1 MAMVLP
7 FQAFGASRRRQSP
20 ESLAVPALASL
31 FPRRRS
37 VRARRRVALGSE
49 PLESRALLATFTVTN
64 LLNAGPG
71 SLRAAIGAANAS
83 PGADEIAFAVAG
95 TVPLA
100 TALPAITDTVSI
112 DGSTAPGFVGSPRIT
127 VNFRGQT
134 GLRFAP
140 GSDGSSLTSLALVRA
155 SGAGVTL
162 DASGITLARN
172 SIGVLANGTTAAPN
186 TGAGVLVTA
195 RGSGN
200 QIGLATAID
209 YDVTSSVAA
218 AGGGTLPVAGW
229 QGLTTAGSPGQYFI
243 TGTTTNPNDTSQT
256 AGLLYQGPL
265 SGQGGTGYV
274 MVMPDPPGQTT
285 DGTTSY
291 SADNLGDGQLRI
303 VGTYSVSGAPNEVGF
318 LFNGTVNDV
327 GTAANYEPIPRPHPS
342 ASWNIPHST
351 SGGLVVGNY
360 DSSTENGVPMGGGL
374 AYVYDAVNRQ
384 YLVPSMVY
392 PGSASNTAY
401 GIWHNG
407 GTSYTIAGGFANSPI
422 NNLLNPRV
430 PLSQAL
436 LVDFDSATGQFS
448 NWKSFTYTS
457 PSSGASG
464 ITHFEGI
471 SGVERGTYTLAAV
484 AATEAG
490 AVAGFVTVRRNADG
504 SFGDMQWTDLEPPVV
519 GGSAFADSVY
529 GNAVVGIDPSN
540 TGVNTYQATITP
552 GGNLISGNGG
562 AGVRI
567 LGDDNVVASNLIGT
581 TITGAA
587 ALANGGDGVR
597 LEAGATGNLVGHAD
611 PVTSIDY
618 ASAAAVS
625 LPVQSWTGIRG
636 LENGDYL
643 ITGSTESGGVTSGLL
658 YVGSL
663 DGGDGEAY
671 AINYPGGSGTTTSV
685 YGPDYLGDGEVLL
698 VGTYVLP
705 SGSTRYGFA
714 FRGNL
719 ATMAA
724 DVLDPANY
732 ETIWNGSPFNYLHS
746 TMGGLAV
753 GNFISSNTP
762 NERGRAYIYDFQTQQ
777 FTDIVF
783 PGSLSNTAYGIWD
796 NGDGSYTIAGG
807 FSQLPVNN
815 ADDRLQPIGM
825 ASLIDYDRATG
836 TFSNW
841 RAYSYQSPD
850 QVTAGTHFMGIS
862 SVEKGVYT
870 LSGTGFVSGTIESSG
885 LATVVRQTDGSF
897 GDMTWVELD
906 PPESVTGVSGLPSAN
921 SVYGNAVVGIVLNN
935 EGSPVSYQAEV
946 NVGFQLSN
954 VIGGNVGNG
963 VAIAGGADNVVAMN
977 NIGTSFAGTAAVPN
991 RGNGILVTNR
1001 SSGNLIGGQATG
1013 GNAPVSYSGSTPVF
1027 VRPPQ
1032 GNLVSGNRGNGI
1044 LLTGG
1049 ATGTT
1054 LSGNFVGTTPS
1065 GTAALGNG
1073 QDGVAIVGA
1082 SGNSLIGTTFPQ
1094 NPFVFYN
1101 VLSGNSGNGL
1111 RITSSNDTTVWA
1123 NFMGL
1128 GANNATTVANGGNGL
1143 LVSGTS
1149 QRTLVGGPIPMG
1161 NGISGN
1167 NRHGIE
1173 LRDSVG
1179 SFTSFNTFAGLYAF
1193 AGAAPNRLNGIE
1205 ITATGGNNLIRT
1217 CLVGGN
1223 FGNGI
1228 HIGGRATGVQIEDT
1242 SVGTNSAISAAI
1254 PNYGSG
1260 ILIDGNAHGNA
1271 IGGFQPS
1278 VETKVHLSGNLRYG
1292 LEITGNARNNR
1303 VFNSVIGAALGAPN
1317 PIPNGLGGVFVGPGT
1332 ANTIIG
1338 GAQPFMANRVLTNN
1352 GAGITISGSS
1362 GNRVLGNE
1370 IRGNLLDGITLVGA
1384 TSNTIG
1390 AVGAANAIVSNGLNG
1405 IAVAGNSRG
1414 TSIVANSIVD
1424 SGASGLLLNAATDL
1438 LVGGTATGVGN
1449 TIVTSTGYGLLAAG
1463 ACSRT
1468 RVIRNRIA
1476 QNALGN
1482 VNLASATGITYVP

>member
-1 MAMVLP
+1 MIP
-7 FQAFGASRRRQSP
+7 GCSRVRPQENDSV
-20 ESLAVPALASL
+20 SSLASL
-31 FPRRRS
+31 FRRRTPKS
-37 VRARRRVALGSE
+37 ARRRPLPLRAEALE
-49 PLESRALLATFTVTN
+49 PRALLATFTVST
-64 LLNAGPG
+64 LLNAGAG
-71 SLRAAIGAANAS
+71 SLRAAINQANAN

-95 TVPLA
+95 TIPLS
-100 TALPAITDTVSI
+100 TALPAVTDPVAI
-112 DGSTAPGFVGSPRIT
+112 DGSTAPGFVGSPRLT

-200 QIGLATAID
+200 QIGLETTID
-209 YDVTSSVAA
+209 YDVTTSVTA

-229 QGLTTAGSPGQYFI
+229 QGLTTAGTPGEYLI
-243 TGTTTNPNDTSQT
+243 TGTTTNPNDTSET

-265 SGQGGTGYV
+265 TAQGGAGYV
-274 MVMPDPPGQTT
+274 MVMPDPSGQTT

-291 SADNLGDGQLRI
+291 SADNLGNGQLRI
-303 VGTYSVSGAPNEVGF
+303 VGTYSITGAPNELGF
-318 LFNGTVNDV
+318 IFEGTVDEV
-327 GTAANYEPIPRPHPS
+327 GTAANYAALPMPHPS
-342 ASWNIPHST
+342 ATWNIPHST

-360 DSSTENGVPMGGGL
+360 DSSTSGGMPAGGGL

-448 NWKSFTYTS
+448 NWKSYTYTS
-457 PSSGASG
+457 PTSGASG

-471 SGVERGTYTLAAV
+471 SGVEPGTYTLAAT

-490 AVAGFVTVRRNADG
+490 AIAGFVTVRRNADG
-504 SFGDMQWTDLEPPVV
+504 SFGDMQWTDLTPPVV

-529 GNAVVGIDPSN
+529 GNAVVGIDPSS
-540 TGVNTYQATITP
+540 TGVNAYQATITP

-567 LGDDNVVASNLIGT
+567 LGDNNVVASNLIGT

-611 PVTSIDY
+611 PVTGIAY
-618 ASAAAVS
+618 ASATDVT
-625 LPVQSWTGIRG
+625 LPVESWTGIRG
-636 LENGDYL
+636 IGNGDYL
-643 ITGSTESGGVTSGLL
+643 ITGSTVSGGVTSGLL
-658 YVGSL
+658 YVGTL

-685 YGPDYLGDGEVLL
+685 YGPDYLGNGEVLL

-705 SGSTRYGFA
+705 NDSTRYGFA

-719 ATMAA
+719 NTMAS
-724 DVLDPANY
+724 DVLDPTNY
-732 ETIWNGSPFNYLHS
+732 ETITNGSPFNYLHS

-753 GNFISSNTP
+753 GNFITSNTP

-815 ADDRLQPIGM
+815 ADDRLQPIGL

-921 SVYGNAVVGIVLNN
+921 SVYGNAVVGIVLG
-935 EGSPVSYQAEV
+935 ESGSASYQAQV

-954 VIGGNVGNG
+954 VVSGNRGHG
-963 VAIAGGADNVVAMN
+963 VAIVGANDNEVAMN

-991 RGNGILVTNR
+991 HGNGILVTNR

-1111 RITSSNDTTVWA
+1111 RITNSNDTTVWA

-1193 AGAAPNRLNGIE
+1193 GGAAPNRLNGIE

-1242 SVGTNSAISAAI
+1242 SVGTNSAISVAI

-1260 ILIDGNAHGNA
+1260 ILIDGQAHGNA

-1292 LEITGNARNNR
+1292 LEITGKARNNR

-1438 LVGGTATGVGN
+1438 LVGGTVTGVGN
-1449 TIVTSTGYGLLAAG
+1449 TIVTSADYGLLAVG
-1463 ACSRT
+1463 ACNRT
-1468 RVIRNRIA
+1468 RVIRNLIA
-1476 QNALGN
+1476 GNTLGD
-1482 VNLASATGITYVP
+1482 VDLASATGITYLP

>member
-1 MAMVLP
+1 MAPRLLSSRNDRRS
-7 FQAFGASRRRQSP
+7 GASTRRRG
-20 ESLAVPALASL
+20 
-31 FPRRRS
+31 RRPG
-37 VRARRRVALGSE
+37 VGPGFE
-49 PLESRALLATFTVTN
+49 PLEPRALLATFSVTS
-64 LLNAGPG
+64 LADAGAG
-71 SLRAAIGAANAS
+71 SLRSAILQANAA
-83 PGADEIAFAVAG
+83 PGADEIDFSVAG
-95 TVPLA
+95 TISLRS
-100 TALPAITDTVSI
+100 ALPGITGPVTI
-112 DGSTAPGFVGSPRIT
+112 DGRSAPGFVTAPVVTLNAAGRP
-127 VNFRGQT
+127 
-134 GLRFAP
+134 GLRFLP
-140 GSDGSSLTSLALVRA
+140 GSDNSVLSSLAVVRA
-155 SGAGVTL
+155 AGAGVTL
-162 DASGITLARN
+162 DASGITLAGN

-195 RGSGN
+195 RGSAN
-200 QIGLATAID
+200 QIGT
-209 YDVTSSVAA
+209 
-218 AGGGTLPVAGW
+218 
-229 QGLTTAGSPGQYFI
+229 
-243 TGTTTNPNDTSQT
+243 
-256 AGLLYQGPL
+256 
-265 SGQGGTGYV
+265 
-274 MVMPDPPGQTT
+274 
-285 DGTTSY
+285 
-291 SADNLGDGQLRI
+291 SADG
-303 VGTYSVSGAPNEVGF
+303 
-318 LFNGTVNDV
+318 
-327 GTAANYEPIPRPHPS
+327 
-342 ASWNIPHST
+342 
-351 SGGLVVGNY
+351 
-360 DSSTENGVPMGGGL
+360 
-374 AYVYDAVNRQ
+374 
-384 YLVPSMVY
+384 
-392 PGSASNTAY
+392 
-401 GIWHNG
+401 
-407 GTSYTIAGGFANSPI
+407 
-422 NNLLNPRV
+422 
-430 PLSQAL
+430 
-436 LVDFDSATGQFS
+436 
-448 NWKSFTYTS
+448 
-457 PSSGASG
+457 
-464 ITHFEGI
+464 
-471 SGVERGTYTLAAV
+471 
-484 AATEAG
+484 
-490 AVAGFVTVRRNADG
+490 
-504 SFGDMQWTDLEPPVV
+504 
-519 GGSAFADSVY
+519 
-529 GNAVVGIDPSN
+529 
-540 TGVNTYQATITP
+540 

-567 LGDDNVVASNLIGT
+567 LGDANVVAWNLIGT
-581 TITGAA
+581 TSTGGAA
-587 ALANGGDGVR
+587 LPNGGDGVR
-597 LEAGATGNLVGHAD
+597 LEAGATDNLVGHAD

-618 ASAAAVS
+618 FNTSEITTDTS
-625 LPVQSWTGIRG
+625 LPVDEWMGIRG

-643 ITGSTESGGVTSGLL
+643 ITGTTASGGGLL
-658 YVGSL
+658 YVGTL

-685 YGPDYLGDGEVLL
+685 YGPDYLGNGEVRL
-698 VGTYVLP
+698 VGTYYSPVP
-705 SGSTRYGFA
+705 PGQIATRYGFA

-719 ATMAA
+719 ATMAT
-724 DVLDPANY
+724 DVLNPDNY
-732 ETIWNGSPFNYLHS
+732 ETIWNGSKFNFLHS

-753 GNFISSNTP
+753 GNFMESDTP
-762 NERGRAYIYDFQTQQ
+762 NERGRAFIYDFDSEE
-777 FTDIVF
+777 FHPIVF
-783 PGSLSNTAYGIWD
+783 PGTISNTAYGIWD
-796 NGDGSYTIAGG
+796 NGDGSYTICGG

-815 ADDRLQPIGM
+815 AANRLQPIGM
-825 ASLIDYDRATG
+825 ASLVDYDRATR

-885 LATVVRQTDGSF
+885 LASVVRQTDGSF
-897 GDMTWVELD
+897 GDMTWVELA

-954 VIGGNVGNG
+954 VISGNVGNG
-963 VAIAGGADNVVAMN
+963 VAIVGANANRVTMN

-1001 SSGNLIGGQATG
+1001 ASGNMIGGQATG
-1013 GNAPVSYSGSTPVF
+1013 GNAPVSYNGSTPVF

-1032 GNLVSGNRGNGI
+1032 GNLVSGNRGNGV
-1044 LLTGG
+1044 LVSGG
-1049 ATGTT
+1049 ASGNT

-1111 RITSSNDTTVWA
+1111 RITNSNDTTVWA

-1173 LRDSVG
+1173 IRDSVG
-1179 SFTSFNTFAGLYAF
+1179 SFTSFNNFAGLYAF
-1193 AGAAPNRLNGIE
+1193 GGAAPNRLNGIE
-1205 ITATGGNNLIRT
+1205 ITATGGNNVFRT

-1242 SVGTNSAISAAI
+1242 SVGTNSSISAAI

-1278 VETKVHLSGNLRYG
+1278 VETTVHLSGNLRYG
-1292 LEITGNARNNR
+1292 LEITGKARNNR
-1303 VFNSVIGAALGAPN
+1303 VFNSVIGAALGAPK
-1317 PIPNGLGGVFVGPGT
+1317 PIPNGLGGIFVGPGT

-1338 GAQPFMANRVLTNN
+1338 GAQPFMANRVLTNS
-1352 GAGITISGSS
+1352 GAGITVSGSS
-1362 GNRVLGNE
+1362 GNQVLGNE

-1405 IAVAGNSRG
+1405 IAVTGNSRG
-1414 TSIVANSIVD
+1414 TSIVANSIVG

-1449 TIVTSTGYGLLAAG
+1449 TIVTSGGYGLLAVG

>member
-1 MAMVLP
+1 
-7 FQAFGASRRRQSP
+7 
-20 ESLAVPALASL
+20 
-31 FPRRRS
+31 
-37 VRARRRVALGSE
+37 
-49 PLESRALLATFTVTN
+49 
-64 LLNAGPG
+64 
-71 SLRAAIGAANAS
+71 
-83 PGADEIAFAVAG
+83 
-95 TVPLA
+95 VPLS

-112 DGSTAPGFVGSPRIT
+112 EGSTAPGFVGSPRLT
-127 VNFRGQT
+127 VNFRGRT

-162 DASGITLARN
+162 DASGITLAGN

-186 TGAGVLVTA
+186 TGVGVLVTA

-200 QIGLATAID
+200 QIGT
-209 YDVTSSVAA
+209 
-218 AGGGTLPVAGW
+218 
-229 QGLTTAGSPGQYFI
+229 
-243 TGTTTNPNDTSQT
+243 
-256 AGLLYQGPL
+256 
-265 SGQGGTGYV
+265 
-274 MVMPDPPGQTT
+274 
-285 DGTTSY
+285 
-291 SADNLGDGQLRI
+291 SADG
-303 VGTYSVSGAPNEVGF
+303 
-318 LFNGTVNDV
+318 
-327 GTAANYEPIPRPHPS
+327 
-342 ASWNIPHST
+342 
-351 SGGLVVGNY
+351 
-360 DSSTENGVPMGGGL
+360 
-374 AYVYDAVNRQ
+374 
-384 YLVPSMVY
+384 
-392 PGSASNTAY
+392 
-401 GIWHNG
+401 
-407 GTSYTIAGGFANSPI
+407 
-422 NNLLNPRV
+422 
-430 PLSQAL
+430 
-436 LVDFDSATGQFS
+436 
-448 NWKSFTYTS
+448 
-457 PSSGASG
+457 
-464 ITHFEGI
+464 
-471 SGVERGTYTLAAV
+471 
-484 AATEAG
+484 
-490 AVAGFVTVRRNADG
+490 
-504 SFGDMQWTDLEPPVV
+504 
-519 GGSAFADSVY
+519 
-529 GNAVVGIDPSN
+529 
-540 TGVNTYQATITP
+540 

-597 LEAGATGNLVGHAD
+597 LEAGATGNLVGHVD

-618 ASAAAVS
+618 FNTSEITTDTS

-643 ITGSTESGGVTSGLL
+643 ITGSTNSGGVESGLL
-658 YVGSL
+658 YVGPL
-663 DGGDGEAY
+663 DGSGGNAY
-671 AINYPGGSGTTTSV
+671 AINYPGGSGTATSV
-685 YGPDYLGDGEVLL
+685 YGPDDLGDGEVLL

-705 SGSTRYGFA
+705 VPPGPLPQIATRYGFA

-719 ATMAA
+719 ATMAT
-724 DVLDPANY
+724 DVLNPDNY
-732 ETIWNGSPFNYLHS
+732 ETIWNGSEFNYLHS

-753 GNFISSNTP
+753 GNSITSNTP

-783 PGSLSNTAYGIWD
+783 PGTISNTAYGIWD

-815 ADDRLQPIGM
+815 ADDRLEPIGL

-870 LSGTGFVSGTIESSG
+870 LSGTGFVSGAIESSG

-897 GDMTWVELD
+897 GDMAWVELD

-954 VIGGNVGNG
+954 VISGNVGNG
-963 VAIAGGADNVVAMN
+963 IGIYGANANRVAMN

-991 RGNGILVTNR
+991 RANGILVTNR
-1001 SSGNLIGGQATG
+1001 SSGNMIGGQATG
-1013 GNAPVSYSGSTPVF
+1013 GNAPVSYNGSTPVF

-1111 RITSSNDTTVWA
+1111 RITNSNDTTVWA

-1173 LRDSVG
+1173 IRDSVG
-1179 SFTSFNTFAGLYAF
+1179 SFTSFNNFAGLYAF
-1193 AGAAPNRLNGIE
+1193 GGAAPNRLNGIE
-1205 ITATGGNNLIRT
+1205 ITATGGNNVFRT

-1242 SVGTNSAISAAI
+1242 AVGTNSSISAAI

-1278 VETKVHLSGNLRYG
+1278 VETRVHLSGNLRYG
-1292 LEITGNARNNR
+1292 IEITGKARNNR
-1303 VFNSVIGAALGAPN
+1303 IFNSVIGAAFEAPN
-1317 PIPNGLGGVFVGPGT
+1317 PIPNGLGGIFVGPGT
-1332 ANTIIG
+1332 TGTIIG
-1338 GAQPFMANRVLTNN
+1338 GTQPFMANRVLTNT

-1390 AVGAANAIVSNGLNG
+1390 AVGAGNTILSNGLNG

-1414 TSIVANSIVD
+1414 TTIVANSIVD
-1424 SGASGLLLNAATDL
+1424 SGSSGLLLNAATDL
-1438 LVGGTATGVGN
+1438 LVGGTAAGVGN
-1449 TIVTSTGYGLLAAG
+1449 TIVTSAGYGLLAVG
-1463 ACSRT
+1463 ACNRT
-1468 RVIRNRIA
+1468 RVIRNLIA
-1476 QNALGN
+1476 GNTLGD
-1482 VNLASATGITYVP
+1482 VDLASATGITYVP

>member
-1 MAMVLP
+1 MAARLLRP
-7 FQAFGASRRRQSP
+7 RNDRRSGASIRRRGRQRGVGRGF
-20 ESLAVPALASL
+20 ESL
-31 FPRRRS
+31 
-37 VRARRRVALGSE
+37 E
-49 PLESRALLATFTVTN
+49 PRALLATFSVTS
-64 LLNAGPG
+64 LADAGAG
-71 SLRAAIGAANAS
+71 SLRSAILQANAA
-83 PGADEIAFAVAG
+83 PGADEIDFTVAG
-95 TVPLA
+95 TISLRS
-100 TALPAITDTVSI
+100 ALPGITGPVTI
-112 DGSTAPGFVGSPRIT
+112 DGRSAPGFVTAPVVTLNAAGRP
-127 VNFRGQT
+127 
-134 GLRFAP
+134 GLRFLP
-140 GSDGSSLTSLALVRA
+140 GSDNSVLSSLAIVRA
-155 SGAGVTL
+155 AGAGVTL
-162 DASGITLARN
+162 DASGISLVGN
-172 SIGVLANGTTAAPN
+172 YIGVLADGRTAAGN
-186 TGAGVLVTA
+186 GADGVLVNA
-195 RGSGN
+195 GSSGN
-200 QIGLATAID
+200 QIGAETDIS
-209 YDVTSSVAA
+209 YDVTATVAA
-218 AGGGTLPVAGW
+218 AAGGTLPVAGW
-229 QGLTTAGSPGQYFI
+229 QGLTMAGSPGQYLI
-243 TGTTTNPNDTSQT
+243 TGTTTNPNDSSET
-256 AGLLYQGPL
+256 AGLLYVGPITAD
-265 SGQGGTGYV
+265 GGAGYA
-274 MVMPDPPGQTT
+274 MVMPNQGSATT
-285 DGTTSY
+285 DGTTAY
-291 SADNLGDGQLRI
+291 SADLLGNGQMRI
-303 VGTYSVSGAPNEVGF
+303 VGTYSNSGFANELGF
-318 LFNGTVNDV
+318 IFTGTVNDV
-327 GTAANYEPIPRPHPS
+327 NTAGNYVPMPFPTQT
-342 ASWNIPHST
+342 ATWNVPHST

-360 DSSTENGVPMGGGL
+360 DSSTQNGLPAGGGR
-374 AYVYDAVNRQ
+374 AYVYDAVNQ
-384 YLVPSMVY
+384 TYLVPSMVY

-407 GTSYTIAGGFANSPI
+407 GTSYTICGGFANSPI

-448 NWKSFTYTS
+448 NWKAFTYTS
-457 PSSGASG
+457 PTSGASG

-471 SGVERGTYTLAAV
+471 SGVEPGTYTLAAT

-490 AVAGFVTVRRNADG
+490 AIAGFVTVRRNADG
-504 SFGDMQWTDLEPPVV
+504 SFGEILWTDLAPPVV

-567 LGDDNVVASNLIGT
+567 LGDNNVVASNLIGT

-597 LEAGATGNLVGHAD
+597 LEAGATGNRVGHVD
-611 PVTSIDY
+611 PVTGIDY
-618 ASAAAVS
+618 ASAADVT

-636 LENGDYL
+636 LENGNYL

-658 YVGSL
+658 YVGTL
-663 DGGDGEAY
+663 DGGDGDAY

-685 YGPDYLGDGEVLL
+685 YGPDYLGNGEVLL

-719 ATMAA
+719 ATMAT

-753 GNFISSNTP
+753 GNYITSNTP
-762 NERGRAYIYDFQTQQ
+762 NERGRAFIYDFQTQQ

-783 PGSLSNTAYGIWD
+783 PGTISNTAYGIWD

-815 ADDRLQPIGM
+815 VDDRLRPIGL
-825 ASLIDYDRATG
+825 ASLIDYDRASG

-850 QVTAGTHFMGIS
+850 QVTAATHFMGIS

-870 LSGTGFVSGTIESSG
+870 LSGSGFVSGEIVSSG

-897 GDMTWVELD
+897 GDMAWVDLA

-921 SVYGNAVVGIVLNN
+921 SVYGNAVVGIVMG
-935 EGSPVSYQAEV
+935 ESGSASYQAEV

-954 VIGGNVGNG
+954 VISGNRGNG
-963 VAIAGGADNVVAMN
+963 IGIYGANANRVAMN

-1001 SSGNLIGGQATG
+1001 SSGNMIGGQATG
-1013 GNAPVSYSGSTPVF
+1013 GNAPVSYNGSTPVF

-1049 ATGTT
+1049 ATGNT

-1111 RITSSNDTTVWA
+1111 RITNSNDTTVWA

-1128 GANNATTVANGGNGL
+1128 GANNATTVPNGGNGL

-1149 QRTLVGGPIPMG
+1149 QRTLVGGPIPLG

-1179 SFTSFNTFAGLYAF
+1179 SFTSFSTFAGLYAF
-1193 AGAAPNRLNGIE
+1193 GGAAPNRLNGIE

-1217 CLVGGN
+1217 SLVAGN

-1242 SVGTNSAISAAI
+1242 ATGTNSAISAAV

-1260 ILIDGNAHGNA
+1260 ILIDGNAHGNV
-1271 IGGFQPS
+1271 IGGLQPS
-1278 VETKVHLSGNLRYG
+1278 VETRVHLSGNLRYG
-1292 LEITGNARNNR
+1292 LEIQGRARNNR
-1303 VFNSVIGAALGAPN
+1303 IVNSTIGAGFVPTTAIPNALGGIFIGAGTSGTTVGGTQ
-1317 PIPNGLGGVFVGPGT
+1317 PIQ
-1332 ANTIIG
+1332 AN
-1338 GAQPFMANRVLTNN
+1338 AVLFNT
-1352 GAGITISGSS
+1352 GAGITIASS
-1362 GNRVLGNE
+1362 AGNTILG
-1370 IRGNLLDGITLVGA
+1370 
-1384 TSNTIG
+1384 NTIG
-1390 AVGAANAIVSNGLNG
+1390 SNVGGGLVMSAGRNNRIGSTGGGRNTFSANGLNG
-1405 IAVAGNSRG
+1405 IFVTGNSRG
-1414 TSIVANSIVD
+1414 SVIVGNLVTGSQQN
-1424 SGASGLLLNAATDL
+1424 GLLLNAVTDL
-1438 LVGGTATGVGN
+1438 LVGGMQAGESNAIG
-1449 TIVTSTGYGLLAAG
+1449 TSTGFGVLAVGNCA
-1463 ACSRT
+1463 RT
-1468 RVIRNRIA
+1468 KLIRNAIA
-1476 QNALGN
+1476 LNTAGN
-1482 VNLASATGITYVP
+1482 VNLSGSTGITYVP

>member
-1 MAMVLP
+1 MAPRLLSSRNDRRS
-7 FQAFGASRRRQSP
+7 GASTRRRG
-20 ESLAVPALASL
+20 
-31 FPRRRS
+31 RRPG
-37 VRARRRVALGSE
+37 VGPGFE
-49 PLESRALLATFTVTN
+49 PLELRALLATFSVTS
-64 LLNAGPG
+64 LADAGAG
-71 SLRAAIGAANAS
+71 SLRSAILQANAA
-83 PGADEIAFAVAG
+83 PGADEIDFSVAG
-95 TVPLA
+95 TISLRS
-100 TALPAITDTVSI
+100 ALPGITGPVTI
-112 DGSTAPGFVGSPRIT
+112 DGRSAPGFVTAPVVTLNAAGRP
-127 VNFRGQT
+127 
-134 GLRFAP
+134 GLRFLP
-140 GSDGSSLTSLALVRA
+140 GSDNSVLSSLAVVRA
-155 SGAGVTL
+155 AGAGVTL
-162 DASGITLARN
+162 DASGITLVGN

-195 RGSGN
+195 RGSAN
-200 QIGLATAID
+200 QIGT
-209 YDVTSSVAA
+209 
-218 AGGGTLPVAGW
+218 
-229 QGLTTAGSPGQYFI
+229 
-243 TGTTTNPNDTSQT
+243 
-256 AGLLYQGPL
+256 
-265 SGQGGTGYV
+265 
-274 MVMPDPPGQTT
+274 
-285 DGTTSY
+285 
-291 SADNLGDGQLRI
+291 SADG
-303 VGTYSVSGAPNEVGF
+303 GA
-318 LFNGTVNDV
+318 
-327 GTAANYEPIPRPHPS
+327 
-342 ASWNIPHST
+342 
-351 SGGLVVGNY
+351 
-360 DSSTENGVPMGGGL
+360 
-374 AYVYDAVNRQ
+374 
-384 YLVPSMVY
+384 
-392 PGSASNTAY
+392 
-401 GIWHNG
+401 
-407 GTSYTIAGGFANSPI
+407 
-422 NNLLNPRV
+422 
-430 PLSQAL
+430 
-436 LVDFDSATGQFS
+436 
-448 NWKSFTYTS
+448 
-457 PSSGASG
+457 
-464 ITHFEGI
+464 
-471 SGVERGTYTLAAV
+471 
-484 AATEAG
+484 
-490 AVAGFVTVRRNADG
+490 
-504 SFGDMQWTDLEPPVV
+504 
-519 GGSAFADSVY
+519 
-529 GNAVVGIDPSN
+529 
-540 TGVNTYQATITP
+540 
-552 GGNLISGNGG
+552 NLISGNGG

-567 LGDDNVVASNLIGT
+567 LGDDNVVAWNLIGT
-581 TITGAA
+581 TSTGGAA
-587 ALANGGDGVR
+587 LPNGGDGVR
-597 LEAGATGNLVGHAD
+597 LEAGATDNLVGHAD

-618 ASAAAVS
+618 FNTSEITTDTS
-625 LPVQSWTGIRG
+625 LPVDEWMGIRG

-643 ITGSTESGGVTSGLL
+643 ITGTTASGAGLL
-658 YVGSL
+658 YVGTL

-671 AINYPGGSGTTTSV
+671 AITYPGGTGTTTSV
-685 YGPDYLGDGEVLL
+685 YGPDYLGNGEVLL
-698 VGTYVLP
+698 VGTYYLP
-705 SGSTRYGFA
+705 VPPGPLPQIATRYGFA

-719 ATMAA
+719 ATMAT
-724 DVLDPANY
+724 DVLNPDNY
-732 ETIWNGSPFNYLHS
+732 ETIWNGSKFNFLHS

-753 GNFISSNTP
+753 GNFMESDTP
-762 NERGRAYIYDFQTQQ
+762 NERGRAFIYDFDSEE
-777 FTDIVF
+777 FHPIVF
-783 PGSLSNTAYGIWD
+783 PGTISNTAYGIWD
-796 NGDGSYTIAGG
+796 NGDGSYTICGG

-815 ADDRLQPIGM
+815 AADRLQPIGM
-825 ASLIDYDRATG
+825 ASLVDYDRATR

-870 LSGTGFVSGTIESSG
+870 LSGTGFVSGAIESSG

-954 VIGGNVGNG
+954 VISGNVGNG
-963 VAIAGGADNVVAMN
+963 VAIVGANDNRVAMN

-1001 SSGNLIGGQATG
+1001 ASGNMIGGQGTG
-1013 GNAPVSYSGSTPVF
+1013 GNAPVSYNGSTPVF

-1049 ATGTT
+1049 ATGNT

-1111 RITSSNDTTVWA
+1111 RITNSNDTTVWA

-1173 LRDSVG
+1173 IRDSVG
-1179 SFTSFNTFAGLYAF
+1179 SFTSFNNFAGLYAF
-1193 AGAAPNRLNGIE
+1193 GGAAPNRLNGIE
-1205 ITATGGNNLIRT
+1205 ITATGGNNVFRT

-1242 SVGTNSAISAAI
+1242 AVGTNSAISEAI

-1278 VETKVHLSGNLRYG
+1278 VETRVHLSGNLRYG
-1292 LEITGNARNNR
+1292 LEITGKARNNR
-1303 VFNSVIGAALGAPN
+1303 VFNSVIGAALGAPK
-1317 PIPNGLGGVFVGPGT
+1317 PIPNGLGGIFVGPGT

-1362 GNRVLGNE
+1362 GNQVLGNE
-1370 IRGNLLDGITLVGA
+1370 IRDNLLDGITLVGA
-1384 TSNTIG
+1384 TGTTIG
-1390 AVGAANAIVSNGLNG
+1390 AVGSGNAIVSNGLNG

-1424 SGASGLLLNAATDL
+1424 SGASGLRLNAATDL
-1438 LVGGTATGVGN
+1438 LVGGFAGAGN
-1449 TIVTSTGYGLLAAG
+1449 AVVTSGGYGLLAEG

-1468 RVIRNRIA
+1468 RVIRNLIA

-1482 VNLASATGITYVP
+1482 VNLVSATGITYVP

>member
-1 MAMVLP
+1 MAPRLLSSLNDRRS
-7 FQAFGASRRRQSP
+7 GASTRRRG
-20 ESLAVPALASL
+20 
-31 FPRRRS
+31 RRPG
-37 VRARRRVALGSE
+37 VGPGFE
-49 PLESRALLATFTVTN
+49 PLEPRALLATFSVTS
-64 LLNAGPG
+64 LADAGAG
-71 SLRAAIGAANAS
+71 SLRSAILQANAA
-83 PGADEIAFAVAG
+83 PGADEIDFSVAG
-95 TVPLA
+95 TISLRS
-100 TALPAITDTVSI
+100 ALPGITGPVTI
-112 DGSTAPGFVGSPRIT
+112 DGRSAPGFVTAPVVTLNAAGRP
-127 VNFRGQT
+127 
-134 GLRFAP
+134 GLRFLP
-140 GSDGSSLTSLALVRA
+140 GSDNSVLSSLAVVRA
-155 SGAGVTL
+155 AGAGVTL
-162 DASGITLARN
+162 DASGITLAGN

-195 RGSGN
+195 RGSAN
-200 QIGLATAID
+200 QIGT
-209 YDVTSSVAA
+209 
-218 AGGGTLPVAGW
+218 
-229 QGLTTAGSPGQYFI
+229 
-243 TGTTTNPNDTSQT
+243 
-256 AGLLYQGPL
+256 
-265 SGQGGTGYV
+265 
-274 MVMPDPPGQTT
+274 
-285 DGTTSY
+285 
-291 SADNLGDGQLRI
+291 SADG
-303 VGTYSVSGAPNEVGF
+303 
-318 LFNGTVNDV
+318 
-327 GTAANYEPIPRPHPS
+327 
-342 ASWNIPHST
+342 
-351 SGGLVVGNY
+351 
-360 DSSTENGVPMGGGL
+360 
-374 AYVYDAVNRQ
+374 
-384 YLVPSMVY
+384 
-392 PGSASNTAY
+392 
-401 GIWHNG
+401 
-407 GTSYTIAGGFANSPI
+407 
-422 NNLLNPRV
+422 
-430 PLSQAL
+430 
-436 LVDFDSATGQFS
+436 
-448 NWKSFTYTS
+448 
-457 PSSGASG
+457 
-464 ITHFEGI
+464 
-471 SGVERGTYTLAAV
+471 
-484 AATEAG
+484 
-490 AVAGFVTVRRNADG
+490 
-504 SFGDMQWTDLEPPVV
+504 
-519 GGSAFADSVY
+519 
-529 GNAVVGIDPSN
+529 
-540 TGVNTYQATITP
+540 

-567 LGDDNVVASNLIGT
+567 LGDANVVAWNLIGT
-581 TITGAA
+581 TSTGGAA
-587 ALANGGDGVR
+587 LPNGGDGVR
-597 LEAGATGNLVGHAD
+597 LEAGATDNLVGHAD

-618 ASAAAVS
+618 FNTSEITTDTS
-625 LPVQSWTGIRG
+625 LPVDEWMGIRG

-643 ITGSTESGGVTSGLL
+643 ITGTTASGAGLL
-658 YVGSL
+658 YVGTL

-671 AINYPGGSGTTTSV
+671 AITYPGGTGTTTSV
-685 YGPDYLGDGEVLL
+685 YGPDYLGNGEVLL
-698 VGTYVLP
+698 VGTYYLP
-705 SGSTRYGFA
+705 VPPGPLPQIATRYGFA

-719 ATMAA
+719 ATMAT
-724 DVLDPANY
+724 DVLNPDNY
-732 ETIWNGSPFNYLHS
+732 ETIWNGSKFNFLHS

-753 GNFISSNTP
+753 GNEIESDTP
-762 NERGRAYIYDFQTQQ
+762 NERGRAFIYDFDSEE
-777 FTDIVF
+777 FHPIVF
-783 PGSLSNTAYGIWD
+783 PGTISNTAYGIWD
-796 NGDGSYTIAGG
+796 NGDGSYTICGG

-815 ADDRLQPIGM
+815 AADRLQPIGM
-825 ASLIDYDRATG
+825 ASLVDYDRATR

-870 LSGTGFVSGTIESSG
+870 LSGTGFVSGAIESSG

-921 SVYGNAVVGIVLNN
+921 SVYGNAVVGIVIGEDMN
-935 EGSPVSYQAEV
+935 VASYQAEV

-954 VIGGNVGNG
+954 VISGNVGNG
-963 VAIAGGADNVVAMN
+963 VAIVGANDNRVAMN
-977 NIGTSFAGTAAVPN
+977 NIGTSFAGTAAAPN

-1001 SSGNLIGGQATG
+1001 ASGNMIGGQGTG
-1013 GNAPVSYSGSTPVF
+1013 GNAPVSYNGSTPVF

-1049 ATGTT
+1049 ATGNT

-1082 SGNSLIGTTFPQ
+1082 SGNSLIGTTFLQ

-1111 RITSSNDTTVWA
+1111 RITNSNDTTVWA

-1128 GANNATTVANGGNGL
+1128 GANNATTVANGGDGL

-1173 LRDSVG
+1173 IRDSVG
-1179 SFTSFNTFAGLYAF
+1179 SFTSFNNFAGLYAF
-1193 AGAAPNRLNGIE
+1193 GGAAPNRLNGIE
-1205 ITATGGNNLIRT
+1205 ITATGGNNVFRT

-1242 SVGTNSAISAAI
+1242 AVGTNSAISVAI

-1278 VETKVHLSGNLRYG
+1278 VETRVHLSGNLRYG
-1292 LEITGNARNNR
+1292 LEITGKARNNR

-1362 GNRVLGNE
+1362 GNQVLGNE
-1370 IRGNLLDGITLVGA
+1370 IRDNLLDGITLVGA
-1384 TSNTIG
+1384 TGTTIG
-1390 AVGAANAIVSNGLNG
+1390 AVGSGNAIVSNGLNG

-1438 LVGGTATGVGN
+1438 LVGGTAAGAAN
-1449 TIVTSTGYGLLAAG
+1449 TIVTSVGYGLLAAG
-1463 ACSRT
+1463 PCNRT
-1468 RVIRNRIA
+1468 RVIRNLIA

-1482 VNLASATGITYVP
+1482 VNLVSATGITYVP